1 MEQKK
6 DLAKIALAAF
16 LFAAAAPA
24 HAILDNGIEAQRT
37 YLAAGCKAHGC
48 ETTTD
53 NGRSQPPVPTPT
65 NPEASNPEGMKG
77 RKESKEYI
85 GDNYTPSGYNSQQS
99 GVTLPTYVEDYRQAN
114 APSKPYVEAGGMNN
128 LNREYNTTTD
138 YDYNRR
144 AMSTTA
150 AAATLTEAQL
160 FGLLNAQARNIYL
173 NLDPEGKSLAIQLA
187 SQDSYKDKNLAIK
200 EAQRRMSERRGQ
212 INR

>member
-48 ETTTD
+48 ESTTD
-53 NGRSQPPVPTPT
+53 NAKNKNDMYYTPSNTYQIKNQPSESAGQKTA
-65 NPEASNPEGMKG
+65 EGSNPEEMK
-77 RKESKEYI
+77 
-85 GDNYTPSGYNSQQS
+85 
-99 GVTLPTYVEDYRQAN
+99 
-114 APSKPYVEAGGMNN
+114 GGMNN
-128 LNREYNTTTD
+128 FNRAYNTTTD
-138 YDYNRR
+138 YDYNRKTI
-144 AMSTTA
+144 STT

-160 FGLLNAQARNIYL
+160 LGMLNTQTRNIYL
-173 NLDPEGKSLAIQLA
+173 NLDHEGKSLAIQLA

-200 EAQRRMSERRGQ
+200 EAQRRMNERSSQ
-212 INR
+212 MNR